1 MSKIQ
6 LLWIAF
12 ALSIG
17 QCLSLNGEAKA
28 QVLGP
33 TAKVSLLT
41 VSSGDELYSVFG
53 HSAIAITDYER
64 GIDRVYNYGTFD
76 FKAGYFI
83 LKFLRGT
90 LPYQLSVYGMYG
102 MVEGSRQENRTVT
115 EQVLNLSTSQK
126 ERLFNLLETNYL
138 PENRNYA
145 YRFFYDNCSTR
156 IRDMFKAACG
166 DSLQYSQQ
174 SVAPQAKSYRDWMND
189 YLTQKDWARFG
200 MNAAIGAPSDQVADA
215 QQEMYLPNNLMA
227 HCELAQLGGSKFV
240 KETKVLFQA
249 TATAASPWWLNVF
262 SPQGVFFALALLLLL
277 VLNRKQKNKV
287 QISYTFDKIFFGF
300 VGFWGLFVFLLWV
313 ATNHGVTNWNQN
325 LLWLMPLH
333 LPVAFMLGKS
343 KYTQWLSTYFYVCA
357 ALVLACVLLSLVGQF
372 WKHTTW
378 IPKDAN
384 WLLVVL
390 FGREAFLATKL
401 RRAVTT

>member
-1 MSKIQ
+1 MSKTLRFKLVFSFFICHFS
-6 LLWIAF
+6 F
-12 ALSIG
+12 AI
-17 QCLSLNGEAKA
+17 CKA
-28 QVLGP
+28 QILSP
-33 TAKVSLLT
+33 AAKVSLIT

-53 HSAIAITDYER
+53 HSAIAITDYDR

-115 EQVLNLSTSQK
+115 EQVLNLSQSQK
-126 ERLFNLLETNYL
+126 EKLLNLLETNYL

-166 DSLQYSQQ
+166 DSLQYSQT
-174 SVAPQAKSYRDWMND
+174 SVATNPKSYRDWMND
-189 YLTQKDWARFG
+189 YLKQKPWARFG
-200 MNAAIGAPSDQVADA
+200 MNAAIGAPSDHVADA

-227 HCELAQLGGSKFV
+227 HCTAAKLGGGSFV
-240 KETKVLFQA
+240 KETKVLFEA
-249 TATAASPWWLNVF
+249 VPKEAESPLM
-262 SPQGVFFALALLLLL
+262 ALLEPPFMFF
-277 VLNRKQKNKV
+277 VLAMIVLFIFNKKQKDKPLTN
-287 QISYTFDKIFFGF
+287 YTFDKILLGV
-300 VGFWGLFVFLLWV
+300 VGFWGVFVLLLWV

-333 LPVAFMLGKS
+333 LPAAFMLGKE
-343 KYTQWLSTYFYVCA
+343 KYRQRLSTYFYVCA
-357 ALVLACVLLSLVGQF
+357 ALVVGCIVLWVVGQI
-372 WKHTTW
+372 WKQTTW
-378 IPKDAN
+378 IPKDST
-384 WLLVVL
+384 WLLLAL
-390 FGREAFLATKL
+390 FSRQIFLAKKL
-401 RRAVTT
+401 RLSAG